1 MPEAEAMRRYMLDQ
15 GIPDSLIVPET
26 QSRNTWEN
34 MAFSKEIIEKMSD
47 TGKILFATTNYHVF
61 RSGIWAD
68 SAGLQAEGI
77 GSRTKW
83 WYWPNAFMREC
94 IGLMQKSWKQELF
107 LLILFVALY
116 GALSLL
122 L

>member
-1 MPEAEAMRRYMLDQ
+1 MAYSRKLIDQ
-15 GIPDSLIVPET
+15 IKPD
-26 QSRNTWEN
+26 
-34 MAFSKEIIEKMSD
+34 
-47 TGKILFATTNYHVF
+47 GKTIFATTNYHVF
-61 RSGIWAD
+61 RSGVWAGM
-68 SAGLQAEGI
+68 AGLHAEGI
-77 GSRTKW
+77 GGKTKW
-83 WYWPNAFMREC
+83 WFWPNAFMREC